1 MTSLA
6 EAENKFGR
14 VVRGAGGA
22 IFGVERAPSF
32 GGRQE
37 EKLQIGTLDGFVKM
51 AVLLNQPNINLVLRE
66 RRSVM
71 TSRTMSN
78 LNALTAS
85 ASVSMRRTTCSAD
98 PKSGA
103 TTVYLR

>member
-14 VVRGAGGA
+14 LVRGAGGA
-22 IFGVERAPSF
+22 IFGIETAPSF

-51 AVLLNQPNINLVLRE
+51 AVLLNQPSDMSESGPAVTSFSLPRASNFCD
-66 RRSVM
+66 RSNGP
-71 TSRTMSN
+71 TR
-78 LNALTAS
+78 S
-85 ASVSMRRTTCSAD
+85 A
-98 PKSGA
+98 
-103 TTVYLR
+103 

>member
-51 AVLLNQPNINLVLRE
+51 AVLLNQPNISGILRE
-66 RRSVM
+66 RTALLVKHARELRAPVYPALGVSPNSEAGVE
-71 TSRTMSN
+71 SR
-78 LNALTAS
+78 
-85 ASVSMRRTTCSAD
+85 
-98 PKSGA
+98 
-103 TTVYLR
+103 

>member
-22 IFGVERAPSF
+22 IFGVEKVAWV

-37 EKLQIGTLDGFVKM
+37 EKLQIGTRDGFVKI
-51 AVLLNQPNINLVLRE
+51 AVLLNQPNIAGVLRE
-66 RRSVM
+66 R
-71 TSRTMSN
+71 T
-78 LNALTAS
+78 ALLVKHAGELR
-85 ASVSMRRTTCSAD
+85 APVCPALGVSLGEGAPAD
-98 PKSGA
+98 SD
-103 TTVYLR
+103 

>member
-14 VVRGAGGA
+14 LVRGAGGA
-22 IFGVERAPSF
+22 VFGVETAPSF

-51 AVLLNQPNINLVLRE
+51 AVLLNQPNINLILRE
-66 RRSVM
+66 R
-71 TSRTMSN
+71 TSLLVKHARE
-78 LNALTAS
+78 LRAPVHPALGVSPS
-85 ASVSMRRTTCSAD
+85 AEAPAER
-98 PKSGA
+98 G
-103 TTVYLR
+103 

>member
-37 EKLQIGTLDGFVKM
+37 EKLQIGTLDGFVKI
-51 AVLLNQPNINLVLRE
+51 AVLLNQPNINGVLRE
-66 RRSVM
+66 R
-71 TSRTMSN
+71 T
-78 LNALTAS
+78 ALLVQHARELRAPVHPALGVSPS
-85 ASVSMRRTTCSAD
+85 A
-98 PKSGA
+98 GA
-103 TTVYLR
+103 PAEGH

>member
-22 IFGVERAPSF
+22 IFGVERVPWV

-37 EKLQIGTLDGFVKM
+37 ERLQIGTRDGFVKI
-51 AVLLNQPNINLVLRE
+51 AVPLNQPNIAGILRE
-66 RRSVM
+66 R
-71 TSRTMSN
+71 T
-78 LNALTAS
+78 ALLVRHADELR
-85 ASVSMRRTTCSAD
+85 APVYPALGVSPAEGA
-98 PKSGA
+98 PAESG
-103 TTVYLR
+103 